1 MLDLSQFSLFVD
13 RMNENNSRNY
23 KKEVLREYADNAT
36 IKKFLNFL
44 FNPHIVN
51 GISTSK
57 LKKQFDSLPY
67 IELGSLRVLE
77 AIAEMRTG
85 SDDAVKIVK
94 AFCLKLNSKEKK
106 LFESLVIKNL
116 KLGVDIATLNE
127 IMPNLIP
134 TFSIMLANSYYDE
147 IDNVKGKEFTL
158 TRKIDGGRIIMLKE
172 AGNVSFYTRAG
183 KPYEGLIELE
193 MDAEKLPDNI
203 MLDGE
208 LVVYDTKGLDSKAQ
222 YKRTMELSR
231 RKGIKHGLKMLVFDG
246 MPVLDFH
253 SQDCKM
259 KYTERRSYIDS
270 ILKST
275 ATTFFEALPILYQG
289 KEMKLIETV
298 LNTQIKNGEEGI
310 MLNINDAPYEFKR
323 SSSLLKIKKMQDID
337 LEVIRLEE
345 GNGAN
350 KGKLGAFVVRYKDN
364 EVKVGSGIDKETREL
379 VWSDKD
385 SYIGATIKVQY
396 FEETTNKAGTKSL
409 RFPVFLGFRDDKG
422 PDF

>member
-13 RMNENNSRNY
+13 RMNESNSRNY

-51 GISTSK
+51 GISSSK
-57 LKKQFDSLPY
+57 LKKQFDTLPY

-77 AIAEMRTG
+77 TIAEMRTG

-94 AFCLKLNSKEKK
+94 AFCSNLNAKERK
-106 LFESLVIKNL
+106 LFESLVIKDL
-116 KLGVDIATLNE
+116 KLGVDIASLND
-127 IMPNLIP
+127 IMEGLIP
-134 TFSIMLANSYYDE
+134 TFDIMLANSYYDE

-172 AGNVSFYTRAG
+172 AGNVSFHTRAG
-183 KPYEGLIELE
+183 KLYEGLIELE

-208 LVVYDTKGLDSKAQ
+208 LVVYDTTGLDSKAQ

-231 RKGIKHGLKMLVFDG
+231 RKGLKYGLKMLVFDG
-246 MPVLDFH
+246 MPILDFH

-259 KYTERRSYIDS
+259 KYSERRNYIDS

-275 ATTFFEALPILYQG
+275 DTTFFEALPILYQG

-323 SSSLLKIKKMQDID
+323 SSNLLKIKKMHDID

-364 EVKVGSGIDKETREL
+364 EVKVGSGIDKETRER

-409 RFPVFLGFRDDKG
+409 RFPVFLGLRDDKG
-422 PDF
+422 PDL